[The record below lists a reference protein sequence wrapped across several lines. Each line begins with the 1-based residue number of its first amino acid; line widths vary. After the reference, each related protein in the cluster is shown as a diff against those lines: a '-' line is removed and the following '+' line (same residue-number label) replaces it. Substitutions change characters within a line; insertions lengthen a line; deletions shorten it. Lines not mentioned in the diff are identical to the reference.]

1 LVKRTPLTIIDVKN
15 KIDELVGKSICM
27 NVCRGRK
34 KVLKYHG
41 VVENAFKNVFVV
53 RLVGSDTVGQLS
65 YSYSD
70 IVCGD
75 VIIQEAK

>member
-1 LVKRTPLTIIDVKN
+1 MKRSPLTIETVRK
-15 KIDELVGKSICM
+15 KIDELVGRNICM

-53 RLVGSDTVGQLS
+53 KLTDSVLAVNQLS

-70 IVCGD
+70 ILCGD
-75 VIIQEAK
+75 VSICEAE